1 MNQNPSENN
10 TLEHHSADAAEKTKK
25 AHLRAMRVLA
35 AARAFQI
42 GGPERIR
49 LTRGEAALAKRAGGV
64 ALLSASLNLRSK
76 QRLLEALTQA
86 TMSTLGSALVVCSER
101 GE

>member
-1 MNQNPSENN
+1 MNQDRRFLALYPASM
-10 TLEHHSADAAEKTKK
+10 TAPRILAT
-25 AHLRAMRVLA
+25 RVLA